1 MSVECIFLFVFIFF
15 VKKGETNKKKIF
27 KTNCENLCIVFE
39 ESKELS
45 FERVLHV
52 FCIFLNRWKIQNW
65 SAYQYDMNGTN
76 SCLIFFSRPVP
87 DTDEEKQLLS
97 KYCLPEADKF
107 RLSEHLMQPPTKESY
122 RIWMHEMLY
131 IEEWAQMDH
140 ISR

>member
-45 FERVLHV
+45 FERVMHV

-76 SCLIFFSRPVP
+76 SCLIFFP
-87 DTDEEKQLLS
+87 DQFL
-97 KYCLPEADKF
+97 
-107 RLSEHLMQPPTKESY
+107 
-122 RIWMHEMLY
+122 I
-131 IEEWAQMDH
+131 QMKRSSCYPNIVYQRQ
-140 ISR
+140 ISSAYPST